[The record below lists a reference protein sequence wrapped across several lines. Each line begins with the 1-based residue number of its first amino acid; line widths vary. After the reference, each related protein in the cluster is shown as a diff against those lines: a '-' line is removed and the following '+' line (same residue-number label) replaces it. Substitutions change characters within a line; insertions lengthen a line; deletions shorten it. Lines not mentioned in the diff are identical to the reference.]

1 MRVPQLCT
9 AAEGAPL
16 PRPFGPPSGAT
27 DERRRRPHPH
37 HRNAG
42 RPPVAR
48 SGHRR
53 AGPRSPQRVRRAVLA
68 RDPRPAQYVIT
79 ASSGTIRSVPTTERS
94 RRAAILTRISL
105 DRTGDSASPER
116 QEWASRQLA
125 EQKGWAV
132 VQVFEDRDTSGFDR
146 RARRPG
152 FEALKGSIRAGEVDA
167 VIADSLSRIGRR
179 AVGLWSFIEFCQ
191 DHGCEVACV
200 KDPVDTTTAAGR
212 LIVGFLASLAQWES
226 ELISERVRSHYQMA
240 AEQGRMSSGGSRQFG
255 YGRDGLIV
263 SNEAS
268 VVREVAAR
276 IISGESLRQVAFS
289 LNDRAVK
296 TSMGNQWQSATLGQ
310 MIRSPRLAARR
321 VHGDAVHD
329 GNWVPILDTDE
340 HAAVLA
346 TLNARSSPTRR
357 TVPRHL
363 LTGLVVC
370 GLCGGHLKTMGFRM
384 HNGKHFGR
392 YQCVKQPGMVNCGG
406 VAVAKDSLDRFV
418 INEVLRFLVGFNLR
432 PMPDDRRQDALER
445 EVAEDE
451 RALVEL
457 TQARFYERTISQE
470 EYGPARQSLQE
481 RLAANRAALE
491 AMERQRE
498 ALP

>member
-1 MRVPQLCT
+1 
-9 AAEGAPL
+9 
-16 PRPFGPPSGAT
+16 
-27 DERRRRPHPH
+27 
-37 HRNAG
+37 
-42 RPPVAR
+42 
-48 SGHRR
+48 
-53 AGPRSPQRVRRAVLA
+53 
-68 RDPRPAQYVIT
+68 
-79 ASSGTIRSVPTTERS
+79 
-94 RRAAILTRISL
+94 
-105 DRTGDSASPER
+105 
-116 QEWASRQLA
+116 
-125 EQKGWAV
+125 
-132 VQVFEDRDTSGFDR
+132 
-146 RARRPG
+146 
-152 FEALKGSIRAGEVDA
+152 
-167 VIADSLSRIGRR
+167 
-179 AVGLWSFIEFCQ
+179 
-191 DHGCEVACV
+191 
-200 KDPVDTTTAAGR
+200 
-212 LIVGFLASLAQWES
+212 
-226 ELISERVRSHYQMA
+226 
-240 AEQGRMSSGGSRQFG
+240 
-255 YGRDGLIV
+255 
-263 SNEAS
+263 
-268 VVREVAAR
+268 
-276 IISGESLRQVAFS
+276 
-289 LNDRAVK
+289 
-296 TSMGNQWQSATLGQ
+296 

-370 GLCGGHLKTMGFRM
+370 GLCGGHLKTIGFRM
-384 HNGKHFGR
+384 HNVKHFGR

-498 ALP
+498 ALPTGLRPGSREDLDAWWEDASLEEQRRALAHILDCVRVNRAPQLLRKCRCSG